1 MLSDNGYGLVEQRQ
15 HHCPD
20 RAGQR
25 IESVH
30 GIQAANIADSAF
42 AITGSFLDGVAQA
55 PELAGFAKHPA
66 SVTFLLIGLVRS
78 HA

>member
-1 MLSDNGYGLVEQRQ
+1 LKRS
-15 HHCPD
+15 
-20 RAGQR
+20 
-25 IESVH
+25 
-30 GIQAANIADSAF
+30 IQTADIADGAF

-55 PELAGFAKHPA
+55 PKLVGFAKHPA